1 MAPNSNMPEVDFES
15 VISLLLCSLDA
26 DLALD
31 EPGEE
36 GAVGAAQQ
44 RHGTRVARPE
54 QERRTGV
61 AVMKKVRG

>member
-1 MAPNSNMPEVDFES
+1 MPEVDLELS
-15 VISLLLCSLDA
+15 VSRLLLGLDA

-44 RHGTRVARPE
+44 RHRTHVARPE

-61 AVMKKVRG
+61 AVGNQVRES